1 MSTIPAALN
10 AVPDT
15 TVGIDNREVEA
26 VRQILFFDGVC
37 GLCNWSVDFVLIRD
51 RRGLFQFAPL
61 QGETARTLLSATDA
75 TDLNTVVLWVNGRS
89 YRKSSAVV
97 RVLSRLDFCWQVV
110 GWLIWLIPMPLRN
123 LGYSLVARYRY
134 RLFGKKETC
143 RLPAADERLRF
154 LP

>member
-26 VRQILFFDGVC
+26 IRQILFFDGVC
-37 GLCNWSVDFVLIRD
+37 GLCNWSIDFVLIRD

-61 QGETARTLLSATDA
+61 QGETARTLLSPADVS
-75 TDLNTVVLWVNGRS
+75 DLNSVILWVNGRS

-97 RVLSRLDFCWQVV
+97 RVLWRLDFCWQVV
-110 GWLIWLIPMPLRN
+110 GWLIWLIPLPLRN

-143 RLPAADERLRF
+143 RLPTADERMRF

>member
-26 VRQILFFDGVC
+26 IRQILFFDGVC
-37 GLCNWSVDFVLIRD
+37 GLCNWSIDFVLIRD

-61 QGETARTLLSATDA
+61 QGETARTLLSATD
-75 TDLNTVVLWVNGRS
+75 TNDLNTVVLWVNGRS

-97 RVLSRLDFCWQVV
+97 RVLWRLDFCWQVV
-110 GWLIWLIPMPLRN
+110 GWLIWLIPLPLRN

-143 RLPAADERLRF
+143 RLPTADERLRF